1 MNNQN
6 LIIYQFPPLYQI
18 LKELDLDLNLNLI
31 EAKSEEFL
39 RNKVKYLKNYLVI
52 SRKKISHSGNTE
64 ICYLC
69 EFCFGG

>member
-31 EAKSEEFL
+31 EAVKSEEFL
-39 RNKVKYLKNYLVI
+39 RNKCKI
-52 SRKKISHSGNTE
+52 FKKLI
-64 ICYLC
+64 
-69 EFCFGG
+69 